1 MDLADKTFIST
12 SKHIP
17 VEGFAGSVDCVKL
30 RQVHKQ
36 LRHLP
41 AAHCVQQ
48 NEHLYQLCGL
58 CRKHLYRSENSST
71 GGTLCQTFVKHLKF
85 DFEDD
90 LFDFSNIILAHISY
104 IEIRQQQWQ
113 LY

>member
-1 MDLADKTFIST
+1 M
-12 SKHIP
+12 
-17 VEGFAGSVDCVKL
+17 DCVKL

-48 NEHLYQLCGL
+48 NEHLYQLCGI

-85 DFEDD
+85 DFEED

-104 IEIRQQQWQ
+104 IEIQQRQWQ